1 MSFRE
6 TMELIEEIEKRKKQL
21 MEKHQLSDDM
31 LKKRISDEHLLE
43 IKKNIPFT
51 EVGEFLP
58 EMTSQDIDDA
68 KNEGTNEKERRGIFV
83 NM

>member
-1 MSFRE
+1 
-6 TMELIEEIEKRKKQL
+6 MELIEEIEKRKKQL

-68 KNEGTNEKERRGIFV
+68 KNEGTNEKERRGIR
-83 NM
+83 